1 MSTIASPRDP
11 SVGPLSRRI
20 SNQPLTPTGSAR
32 PSLDSA
38 RSATTSPRPSTPN
51 TASIAPPP
59 AKQRA
64 NRAALREYYNLKKQQ
79 QQAAAGAPPTLE
91 VTQHSE
97 VPASELDTADFDADA
112 YVRRAVE
119 GSSLA
124 ELLKLYTRVLG
135 EVRALDAEKKALVY
149 DNYSKLISA
158 TETIRKMRANMDP
171 LNPMASTLDPAI
183 AQIYAQ
189 ASAMR
194 DALRET
200 VPAPGAEARAK
211 EEALARRRRTRKL
224 ASAALDTPA
233 RLRSLVADG
242 KVLEAQRQWEMPRRL
257 LVVWRDAGVGGVDV
271 QACIDEGDAA
281 VGRAKSPATDS
292 GSSKDDSS

>member
-135 EVRALDAEKKALVY
+135 EVRALDAEKKAL
-149 DNYSKLISA
+149 ISHLLVVVVVLLLLVTVRLDDVA
-158 TETIRKMRANMDP
+158 LLGAAVPLARDDLAAN
-171 LNPMASTLDPAI
+171 
-183 AQIYAQ
+183 
-189 ASAMR
+189 
-194 DALRET
+194 
-200 VPAPGAEARAK
+200 
-211 EEALARRRRTRKL
+211 EALAGVERAGARV
-224 ASAALDTPA
+224 ATPA
-233 RLRSLVADG
+233 GRGLAQLVGGDLDRQVERLVAG
-242 KVLEAQRQWEMPRRL
+242 R
-257 LVVWRDAGVGGVDV
+257 GGRVS
-271 QACIDEGDAA
+271 GDARGAAARGA
-281 VGRAKSPATDS
+281 VRSP
-292 GSSKDDSS
+292 

>member
-1 MSTIASPRDP
+1 MAPLVFV
-11 SVGPLSRRI
+11 VGG
-20 SNQPLTPTGSAR
+20 TGAQGIPVIR
-32 PSLDSA
+32 GLVKD
-38 RSATTSPRPSTPN
+38 
-51 TASIAPPP
+51 
-59 AKQRA
+59 
-64 NRAALREYYNLKKQQ
+64 
-79 QQAAAGAPPTLE
+79 GA
-91 VTQHSE
+91 
-97 VPASELDTADFDADA
+97 
-112 YVRRAVE
+112 YR
-119 GSSLA
+119 
-124 ELLKLYTRVLG
+124 
-135 EVRALDAEKKALVY
+135 VRALTRDLNSARAKQLLALGNVELQEGSFASETDLRAGLGGAQAAFVNIDGFNSGEKTEMFWAMRSYELALEAGLGFFVY

>member
-1 MSTIASPRDP
+1 MAQLASRSNEQRLHHYTSTPASGTATPIEPSTPSSTPSSTPFSAPSSTLHPSAAMSTIASPRDP

-79 QQAAAGAPPTLE
+79 QQQQQQQQQPHAAGAGAPPTLE

-112 YVRRAVE
+112 YVQRAVE

-124 ELLKLYTRVLG
+124 ELLTLYTRVLG
-135 EVRALDAEKKALVY
+135 EVRALDAEKKAL
-149 DNYSKLISA
+149 
-158 TETIRKMRANMDP
+158 
-171 LNPMASTLDPAI
+171 
-183 AQIYAQ
+183 
-189 ASAMR
+189 
-194 DALRET
+194 
-200 VPAPGAEARAK
+200 
-211 EEALARRRRTRKL
+211 
-224 ASAALDTPA
+224 
-233 RLRSLVADG
+233 
-242 KVLEAQRQWEMPRRL
+242 VLEAQRQWEMPRRL
-257 LVVWRDAGVGGVDV
+257 LVVWRDAGVGGADV
-271 QACIDEGDAA
+271 QACMDEGDAA
-281 VGRAKSPATDS
+281 VGRAKSPAADR
-292 GSSKDDSS
+292 GGSKDDSS